1 MKFAT
6 LFRSGLARFCAV
18 LALAVVCG
26 LSASAQTFL
35 HEGLVWK
42 NNKGKLELQ
51 KPSVAPENGEAPGD
65 YTGDY
70 VIPTEIT
77 YNGTTYTVSTLKAAF
92 KATNVHSVVMPAGVG
107 MSRGCFQDC
116 PELVAI
122 TLPSDIAK
130 LEGNTFQNCV
140 KLQSIT
146 IPGTVAELT
155 TSLFNNCPALEEMII
170 EDGAKPL
177 VLQAASFGTSY
188 IKRLTVNRALSE
200 GSYTAMDQKPW
211 RGNANI
217 EEVTIGGS
225 CLELP
230 SNYFENATNLT
241 KVTFTND
248 FTTINL
254 STFAGSGLTEI
265 AIPASMT
272 SLPGSAFQSC
282 SSLAKVT
289 LPETLTTISSL
300 AFANCALTEV
310 AIPASV
316 SSIGNMAFANN
327 QLTGALTL
335 SEGLTSLGD
344 QVFAGNAALTEVNLP
359 ASLKSMGNGVFMN
372 CSAVAKFTVAEGNPT
387 FQSVDN
393 NYIVTDEG
401 TTVYALAPACALTS
415 FSGDFTAVKS
425 YAFYGATNLQEV
437 SLPACADFGDYAFAF
452 SGIKALTVRGT
463 IGRYVASS
471 CPALETI
478 TVEATQVPVGVAFN
492 CTALTTA
499 NLNAHVTVVGADAF
513 NGCSALKSLNLGDIL
528 SILER
533 DCFAG
538 SGIEA
543 LQVAAFYPA
552 AMTEGVFTE
561 AMNITVTVPNS
572 LVEAY
577 KAATGWNFLNIV
589 GDENLAVGGED
600 LGMPAGLYY
609 AGEDNNL
616 HCVYADGQTD
626 DYEIGL
632 QHMFQL
638 TEFSNRIYGASA
650 GKKFWWSASA
660 ATEGDGKLFY
670 ISKVGGN
677 IFQATILDNAGNNA
691 YMDPTG
697 LYVYNGILYV
707 NDRNVCIRK
716 ISADA
721 IALPQ
726 DYPSWMENN
735 WMPFYGQE
743 WVYGCIKNGFDITE
757 EEVNGELR
765 PRYWVGMKYNGN
777 GLFNFTD
784 ANIGKSSAEVGPR
797 DGANAFLTSMNL
809 IATSYVLDKKYGFI
823 YMYIEFA
830 GNQENLVKGGLYRFP
845 IEMLEQNPNPSPATF
860 MEDLA
865 VELVDGAPVKYE
877 GNATNEHV
885 GISQLA
891 IDADGEYLYWCYRA
905 PSAEEAAENEAQ
917 DWATSQ
923 KGRYYWAET
932 FDEANPLHQSGIKR
946 IKLGNDLPAV
956 EMVAPGVNGYGVVA
970 VNYEGSVKPDGVE
983 SVHNEIVSAITLNG
997 TEVLASEALTLM
1009 VYNVAGQAVDC
1020 ATLAAGQTYSISHL
1034 AAGTY
1039 VLEARTAAARQAL
1052 LIQK

>member
-1 MKFAT
+1 MKLAT

-51 KPSVAPENGEAPGD
+51 KPSVKPENGDAPGD

-92 KATNVHSVVMPAGVG
+92 KATNVHSVVMPAGVA
-107 MSRGCFQDC
+107 MARGCFQDC
-116 PELVAI
+116 AELVAI

-155 TSLFNNCPALEEMII
+155 TSLFNNCPALEEMVL
-170 EDGAKPL
+170 EDGEKPL

-225 CLELP
+225 CVELP
-230 SNYFENATNLT
+230 SNYFENASNLT
-241 KVTFTND
+241 
-248 FTTINL
+248 
-254 STFAGSGLTEI
+254 
-265 AIPASMT
+265 
-272 SLPGSAFQSC
+272 
-282 SSLAKVT
+282 KVT

-310 AIPASV
+310 NIPASV
-316 SSIGNMAFANN
+316 RSIGNMAFANN

-335 SEGLTSLGD
+335 AEGPTSLGD

-372 CSAVAKFTVAEGNPT
+372 CSAVAKFTVAEGNTT
-387 FQSVDN
+387 FQSVNDS
-393 NYIVTDEG
+393 YILTDEG
-401 TTVYALAPACALTS
+401 ATVYALAPACALTS
-415 FSGDFTAVKS
+415 FSGDFTAVKP
-425 YAFYGATNLQEV
+425 YAFYGAANLQEV
-437 SLPACADFGDYAFAF
+437 SLPACAEFGDYAFGF
-452 SGIKALTVRGT
+452 SGIKALTLRGN
-463 IGRYVASS
+463 IGRYVATG
-471 CPALETI
+471 CTALETI

-513 NGCSALKSLNLGDIL
+513 NGCTALKALNLGDIL

-538 SGIEA
+538 SGLEA
-543 LQVAAFYPA
+543 LQVSAYYPA

-577 KAATGWNFLNIV
+577 KAATGWSFLNIV

-757 EEVNGELR
+757 EEVNGTMV

-809 IATSYVLDKKYGFI
+809 IATSYAIDKKYGFV

-830 GNQENLVKGGLYRFP
+830 GNQDNLVKGGLYRFP
-845 IEMLEQNPNPSPATF
+845 IDMLEQNPNPSPATF

-932 FDEANPLHQSGIKR
+932 FDAANPLHQSGIKR
-946 IKLGNDLPAV
+946 IKLGNALPAV
-956 EMVAPGVNGYGVVA
+956 EMVAPGVNGYGVVP